1 MSQRDDIE
9 QTVLEGDPY
18 ERAATL
24 VNRLFPF
31 PPEVKIL
38 ACVLTLASSS
48 LLAPLLYRE
57 RDRIERLEGTETL
70 AEALSPSLATLT
82 LFGIVTTFASGLVLV
97 SLLMSIQSRTLSTQE
112 ARRLVRI
119 EDLVMVFAAGGILF
133 IASAL
138 FFALTGTI
146 STGATERLYDTGIKF
161 YNPDTPISVDS
172 RLISGLGPLCAI
184 VLYVGLRRYRRV
196 QSDPT
201 DR

>member
-18 ERAATL
+18 DRAATL

-31 PPEVKIL
+31 SPEAKIL
-38 ACVLTLASSS
+38 ACVLALASSS

-57 RDRIERLEGTETL
+57 RARIERLEGTETL
-70 AEALSPSLATLT
+70 RETLSPSLATLA
-82 LFGIVTTFASGLVLV
+82 LFGILTTFVSGLVLV
-97 SLLMSIQSRTLSTQE
+97 SLLMSIQSRTLSIQE

-138 FFALTGTI
+138 FFASIGAI
-146 STGATERLYDTGIKF
+146 STEATDRLYDTGITF
-161 YNPDTPISVDS
+161 YNSDAPISVDS
-172 RLISGLGPLCAI
+172 RVVSGLGLVSAI
-184 VLYVGLRRYRRV
+184 VLYAGLRRYRRV
-196 QSDPT
+196 PSDPT